1 MILKGNARKNG
12 KELASH
18 LLNASSNEHVELA
31 ELRGFAGDDLH
42 QAFAEIEAIATGTK
56 ADKYLYSL
64 SINPND
70 PLTREQYQTAID
82 HIEKKL
88 GLTDQA
94 RAIVFHVKEGREHAH
109 VVWSKINAEK
119 MQAVHMA
126 FDRQTLR
133 EASQELAREFGH
145 DLPEGLKADRGNDRY
160 SAQFD
165 KKDFAEL
172 KQEERSGLSIDDRR
186 SQITDAY
193 HQSDSLSAFSYA
205 LEDRG
210 FYLAKGDRRGVV
222 VVDLA
227 GEVHSLT
234 RQIKDAT
241 AKDIKAQLNLASP
254 DGLMSVQEAKRL
266 IVDRARAQA
275 EQRGAQEQ
283 KKQAERIQAK
293 QAELKAMQGDHTA
306 TLEALKI
313 EQVEMVG
320 DSTKAIKEAYR
331 DEWREVFKR
340 QQSEAKELNRFI
352 SPLVRFGHVLTNKDW
367 QENIALDFK
376 GAVIPALQAIIKG
389 KPNMAKLEHAHALE
403 RRELGNMQKLAT
415 NEEVKAIKSEIV
427 QKRKEA
433 TKSYKVDVEIL
444 RASIERSTDNQESK
458 RQGGNKKPASTRKA
472 FSDRVKQ
479 ATSTKDFQTAT
490 REAKEQ
496 ARREQEQTRD
506 NSGRSKL

>member
-56 ADKYLYSL
+56 AGKYLYSL

-70 PLTREQYQTAID
+70 PLTREQYQIAID

-145 DLPEGLKADRGNDRY
+145 KLPEGLKADRGNDRY

-193 HQSDSLSAFSYA
+193 HQSDGLSAFSYA

-210 FYLAKGDRRGVV
+210 FYLAKGDRRGFV

-234 RQIKDAT
+234 RQIKDST
-241 AKDIKAQLNLASP
+241 AKDIKAKLDLTSP

-283 KKQAERIQAK
+283 KKQVERIQ
-293 QAELKAMQGDHTA
+293 
-306 TLEALKI
+306 
-313 EQVEMVG
+313 
-320 DSTKAIKEAYR
+320 
-331 DEWREVFKR
+331 
-340 QQSEAKELNRFI
+340 
-352 SPLVRFGHVLTNKDW
+352 
-367 QENIALDFK
+367 
-376 GAVIPALQAIIKG
+376 
-389 KPNMAKLEHAHALE
+389 AKLEHAHALE
-403 RRELGNMQKLAT
+403 RRELGTMQKLAT

-444 RASIERSTDNQESK
+444 KASIERSTDNQESK
-458 RQGGNKKPASTRKA
+458 SQGENKKPASTRKA

-479 ATSTKDFQTAT
+479 ATSKDAFRTAT
-490 REAKEQ
+490 KAAKEL
-496 ARREQEQTRD
+496 ARKEQEQTRD
-506 NSGRSKL
+506 NSGRSKF